1 METIQIFITIG
12 CAILGGL
19 LGYLTFMRSTKKAAQ
34 DEGNQKGV
42 ILTELGYI
50 KSGIDDIK
58 RRQDKQDDQFLK
70 MSERMATVEA
80 SAKQAHHR
88 IDRLEGLDG
97 K

>member
-1 METIQIFITIG
+1 METMQIFITIG

-19 LGYLTFMRSTKKAAQ
+19 LGYLTFMRATKKAAQ

-88 IDRLEGLDG
+88 IDRLEELDG